1 MQTSGGAVKVTRISC
16 MGSEYFVGNRTQW
29 VATGCRRKHEDDL
42 GLLMCFSLH
51 LNKRGSKQNLGSKI
65 YACNHVPTW

>member
-29 VATGCRRKHEDDL
+29 VATGYRRKHEEDVRML
-42 GLLMCFSLH
+42 RCFSVH
-51 LNKRGSKQNLGSKI
+51 MNMQGSKQNLGSKI
-65 YACNHVPTW
+65 YPCNVPTR